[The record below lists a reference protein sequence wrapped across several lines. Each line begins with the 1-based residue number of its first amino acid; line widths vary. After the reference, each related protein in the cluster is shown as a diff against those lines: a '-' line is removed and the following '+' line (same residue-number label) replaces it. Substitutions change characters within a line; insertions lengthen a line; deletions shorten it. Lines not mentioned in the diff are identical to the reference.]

1 MIFRG
6 KIKGVIDNQIVIEV
20 EDYDIV
26 NNFTDLIGQYLKF
39 DTKKWRTNR
48 TLEQN
53 ALYWACVHEIAKAI
67 TVDIESIHLNFLKQ
81 TQKPTT
87 IECVKE
93 SLKDF
98 KRVFRLCEVV
108 DETETTYIVNC
119 YKGTEYMDTEEFGF
133 LLDLVIAEMK
143 EIGIQ
148 PLSREMKRLLDEI
161 L

>member
-20 EDYDIV
+20 EDFDII
-26 NNFTDLIGQYLKF
+26 NQFKDSIGQFLKF
-39 DTKKWRTNR
+39 DSKKWRNNR

-53 ALYWACVHEIAKAI
+53 ALYWACIHEIAKSLK
-67 TVDIESIHLNFLKQ
+67 VDVESIHLNFLKQ

-87 IECVKE
+87 IECIKE
-93 SLKDF
+93 SLEEF
-98 KRVFRLCEVV
+98 KRVFRLCEVI

-119 YKGTEYMDTEEFGF
+119 FKGTEYMDTDEFGY
-133 LLDLVIAEMK
+133 LLDLVIQEMK
-143 EIGIQ
+143 EIGIE
-148 PLSREMKRLLDEI
+148 PISREMKGLLNGI